1 MATLASTPLVL
12 PFDPASLS
20 MHERR
25 AYLRVLWNADI
36 DPFVFV
42 GMAQRLGYVLG
53 CRWDCEAGMPTL
65 APTLTTLH

>member
-1 MATLASTPLVL
+1 MATPAAAPLVL
-12 PFDPASLS
+12 PFDPSFLS
-20 MHERR
+20 MQERR

-42 GMAQRLGYVLG
+42 GMARRLGYVLG
-53 CRWDCEAGMPTL
+53 CRWDCDAGMPML

>member
-1 MATLASTPLVL
+1 MATPASAPLVL
-12 PFDPASLS
+12 PFDLAS
-20 MHERR
+20 MPMDKRR

-42 GMAQRLGYVLG
+42 GMAHRLGYVLG
-53 CRWDCEAGMPTL
+53 CRWDCEAGMPVL